1 MESNSVRNHTNDWQ
15 NRTTA
20 KGESD
25 LLITSI
31 ITDRIRR
38 HEVLLYL
45 SKKKKIVNSTKY
57 ETTTR
62 AHYALCL
69 IIQAWLG
76 NRPFNCPIMKS
87 NYKHDAYTD
96 LSVLKSG
103 WWEPVTFKNF
113 VILLINSGNRTAW
126 SPIRSV
132 ISNHSYNYKII
143 YKQIHVEQISPVATM
158 PFVKNSAIL
167 EMP

>member
-1 MESNSVRNHTNDWQ
+1 MQYWKIKYMFRSYAAWKKVFVNNGTRTEWSPIPSVTIPM
-15 NRTTA
+15 
-20 KGESD
+20 
-25 LLITSI
+25 ITSI

-38 HEVLLYL
+38 REVLLYL

-143 YKQIHVEQISPVATM
+143 
-158 PFVKNSAIL
+158 
-167 EMP
+167 

>member
-1 MESNSVRNHTNDWQ
+1 MLKKLKTCSVLMPPGKKVFVINVT
-15 NRTTA
+15 RTEWSPIPSLTIPMI
-20 KGESD
+20 D
-25 LLITSI
+25 TSI

-45 SKKKKIVNSTKY
+45 SKKKKIINSTKY

-62 AHYALCL
+62 AHYALCPFTHT
-69 IIQAWLG
+69 WLG

-113 VILLINSGNRTAW
+113 VIRLINSGNRTAW

-132 ISNHSYNYKII
+132 ISNHSYNYR
-143 YKQIHVEQISPVATM
+143 QNWTTRRSDT
-158 PFVKNSAIL
+158 N
-167 EMP
+167 

>member
-1 MESNSVRNHTNDWQ
+1 MESNSVHNHTIHWQ
-15 NRTTA
+15 KRTTA

-62 AHYALCL
+62 AHYALCPFT
-69 IIQAWLG
+69 QAWLG
-76 NRPFNCPIMKS
+76 NRPFNFPVTKS

-132 ISNHSYNYKII
+132 ISNHSYNYR
-143 YKQIHVEQISPVATM
+143 QNWTTRRSDT
-158 PFVKNSAIL
+158 N
-167 EMP
+167 